1 MSRAVEPRRGLVLGA
16 GGVLGAAW
24 MVGALCALEEA
35 VGLDVR
41 SCEQIVG
48 TSAGSVVAAMLGAG
62 VTPSQLR
69 DHQLGRVVDGPLA
82 GFPWDYDR
90 STGGALPPR
99 PRLAFGSTALV
110 RSNVRRLRRLPPT
123 AVVSALL
130 PAGRG
135 ALGALGSPLEALA
148 PGGAWCLHP
157 GVRVVAVD

>member
-24 MVGALCALEEA
+24 MVGALCALEDA

-48 TSAGSVVAAMLGAG
+48 TSAGSVVAAMIGAG

-69 DHQLGRVVDGPLA
+69 DHQLGRMVDGPLA

-90 STGGALPPR
+90 ATGGALPPR

-110 RSNVRRLRRLPPT
+110 RTNVRRLRRPPPT
-123 AVVSALL
+123 PGASGV
-130 PAGRG
+130 G
-135 ALGALGSPLEALA
+135 ALG
-148 PGGAWCLHP
+148 PGLL
-157 GVRVVAVD
+157 R